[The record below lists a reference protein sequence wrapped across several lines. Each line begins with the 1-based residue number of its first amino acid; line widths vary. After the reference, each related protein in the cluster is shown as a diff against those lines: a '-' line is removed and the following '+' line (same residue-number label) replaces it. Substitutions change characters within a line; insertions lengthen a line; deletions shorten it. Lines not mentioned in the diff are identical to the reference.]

1 MLVLGR
7 GHVVHHIS
15 RCIIQRTGARC
26 ISTTH
31 RFLRDARIADVGS
44 RREKK
49 GDGPVIEKPGG
60 GLKNTGDFRLDQ
72 YGRVI
77 EDEYALLRDDY
88 SGFIRLLAIHNI

>member
-7 GHVVHHIS
+7 GCIAFNVS
-15 RCIIQRTGARC
+15 RCVILSTGARY

-31 RFLRDARIADVGS
+31 RPLRDARIADAGS

-60 GLKNTGDFRLDQ
+60 DLKNTRDFRLDQ

-88 SGFIRLLAIHNI
+88 SRFSYMLAIRNI